1 VNYREYGDQFVL
13 RLDPGE
19 EVISEIKRFC
29 EENEI
34 ESGKVMGIGVLRE
47 AKLSYFDPQQGEFH
61 HREFSEYMEMISL
74 MGNIS
79 VMDGAIYP
87 HLHVT
92 LSDANFKVIGGH
104 LSSGEIGITGEI
116 FIEPS
121 GPKLER
127 KQYQETGY
135 RLLVLEDDLVP

>member
-1 VNYREYGDQFVL
+1 MNYREYGDQFVL

-19 EVISEIKRFC
+19 EVISEIKRFS

-34 ESGKVMGIGVLRE
+34 GSGKVMGIGVLRE
-47 AKLSYFDPQQGEFH
+47 ARLSYFDPRQGEFH
-61 HREFSEYMEMISL
+61 HQEISEYLEMISL
-74 MGNIS
+74 LGNIS
-79 VMDGAIYP
+79 IMDGEIYP

-92 LSDANFKVIGGH
+92 LSDASFNVIGGH

-116 FIEPS
+116 FIEPF

-127 KQYQETGY
+127 KHYQETGY

>member
-1 VNYREYGDQFVL
+1 MKYRNSGDEFVL

-19 EVISEIKRFC
+19 EVISEIRRFC
-29 EENEI
+29 EEKDI
-34 ESGKVMGIGVLRE
+34 EAGKVSGIGVLSG
-47 AKLSYFDPQQGEFH
+47 ATLSYFDPQQGEFH
-61 HREFSEYMEMISL
+61 HREISDYMEMISL
-74 MGNIS
+74 LGNIS

-87 HLHVT
+87 HMHVT

-104 LSSGEIGITGEI
+104 LSAGEIGITGEI
-116 FIEPS
+116 FIQPS

-135 RLLVLEDDLVP
+135 RLLVLEDDLAP